1 MSIQLTKFRKN
12 ISTFSLVMT
21 GVTAILGSGWLLGTQ
36 KIANV
41 AGPAGFLSWIF
52 GAVVALLVS
61 LFYIE
66 IGSANPSSGGIG
78 YYSHVTHGRFC
89 GFLTS
94 WINWLS
100 IVAVAPIEAQGVVQY
115 GSQLS
120 PALNGLYNVPTHAL
134 TPLGIVVAI
143 GFMLFFMGINYW
155 SVRLFIYFNNLS
167 ALLKLAIPILTIIV
181 LYYEG
186 LHTQNFGNNMQTFM
200 PFGFKSIMMSVVT
213 CGVVMSFNGFQSP
226 LNFSEEIANPK
237 KMLPIAI
244 ISSIL
249 ITFVIYLLLQ
259 IVFVGSLSPHMLAQG
274 WGGINLRSPF
284 VDILL
289 LLNLHLMA
297 VGVYATSVI
306 SPSATG
312 ALFIASSSRI
322 LFSLSNEKHLPS
334 FLSQLNP
341 IYYNPRKAII
351 MSTLLGCVFL
361 FLFKGWYELVAVIS
375 VIHLFS
381 YLPAPI
387 IVIANRIK
395 NKSILTNKDQFIM
408 PFARIFAPVLLFI
421 LSMLLFSA
429 QWPLTGEMLL
439 LVLPGLGFYTYYEY
453 KNHRGNG
460 FMKAF
465 RGASWLIIYII
476 AISLI
481 AYYGNNPSIAHQTLS
496 TLGSTVCIAVLS
508 LFTYF
513 YGVYFAIDKSTY
525 QRADTSTAN

>member
-1 MSIQLTKFRKN
+1 MSIEITKFRKN
-12 ISTFSLVMT
+12 ISTFSLIMT

-41 AGPAGFLSWIF
+41 AGPAGLLSWVL

-61 LFYIE
+61 LFFIE

-120 PALNGLYNVPTHAL
+120 PALNTLYNVPTHAL
-134 TPLGIVVAI
+134 TPVGIVVAL

-155 SVRLFIYFNNLS
+155 SVRLFIYFNNLA
-167 ALLKLAIPILTIIV
+167 ALLKLVVPILTIIV
-181 LYYEG
+181 LMYEG

-200 PFGFKSIMMSVVT
+200 PFGMKSILMSVVT

-244 ISSIL
+244 VSSIL
-249 ITFVIYLLLQ
+249 ITFVIYMLLQ
-259 IVFVGSLSPHMLAQG
+259 IVFVGSLTPSMLAHG
-274 WGGINLRSPF
+274 WGAINLRSPY

-289 LLNLHLMA
+289 LMNLQLM
-297 VGVYATSVI
+297 VIGVYASSVV

-322 LFSLSNEKHLPS
+322 LFSLSHEKHLPA

-341 IYYNPRKAII
+341 IYYNPRKSIVA
-351 MSTLLGCVFL
+351 STLVGCIFL

-395 NKSILTNKDQFIM
+395 NKSILVKKDQFIM
-408 PFARIFAPVLLFI
+408 PFAKIFAPVLLFI

-429 QWPLTGEMLL
+429 QWPLAGEMLI
-439 LVLPGLGFYTYYEY
+439 LVVPGLLFYTYYEY
-453 KNHRGNG
+453 KNHRGKG
-460 FMKAF
+460 FLKAL
-465 RGASWLIIYII
+465 RGASWLIFYILG
-476 AISLI
+476 ISLI
-481 AYYGNNPSIAHQTLS
+481 AYMGNNPAHAVQQIS
-496 TLGSTVCIAVLS
+496 TTVSTICLVVLT

-513 YGVYFAIDKSTY
+513 YGVYFAMDDEHY
-525 QRADTSTAN
+525 RRGDLPA

>member
-1 MSIQLTKFRKN
+1 MSIQITKFKKN
-12 ISTFSLVMT
+12 ISTFSLIMT

-36 KIANV
+36 KIANI
-41 AGPAGFLSWIF
+41 AGPAGLLSWVL

-78 YYSHVTHGRFC
+78 YYSHITHGRFC

-100 IVAVAPIEAQGVVQY
+100 IVAVAPIEAQSVVQY

-120 PALNGLYNVPTHAL
+120 PSLNSLYNVPTHAL
-134 TPLGIVVAI
+134 TPEGIACALVLMV
-143 GFMLFFMGINYW
+143 FFMGINYW

-167 ALLKLAIPILTIIV
+167 ALLKIAVPVLTIIV
-181 LYYEG
+181 LIYEG
-186 LHTQNFGNNMQTFM
+186 LHAQNFGNNMQTFM
-200 PFGFKSIMMSVVT
+200 PFGYKSILMSVVT

-244 ISSIL
+244 VSSIL
-249 ITFVIYLLLQ
+249 ITFVIYFLLQ
-259 IVFVGSLSPHMLAQG
+259 IAFVGSLSPDMLANG
-274 WGGINLRSPF
+274 WGGINLRSPY

-289 LLNLHLMA
+289 LLNLHLMV
-297 VGVYATSVI
+297 VGVYASSVV

-322 LFSLSNEKHLPS
+322 LFSLSHEKHLPA

-351 MSTLLGCVFL
+351 ASTLLGCIFL

-395 NKSILTNKDQFIM
+395 NKSILTRKDQFIM
-408 PFARIFAPVLLFI
+408 PLAKIFAPILLFI

-429 QWPLTGEMLL
+429 QWPLAGEMLI
-439 LVLPGLGFYTYYEY
+439 LVIPGLVFYTYYEY
-453 KNHRGNG
+453 KNHRGVG
-460 FMKAF
+460 FLKAL
-465 RGASWLIIYII
+465 RGASWLIFYILG
-476 AISLI
+476 ISMI
-481 AYYGNNPSIAHQTLS
+481 AYCGNNPSLAVQKLS
-496 TLGSTVCIAVLS
+496 TLESTIYLVLLT

-513 YGVYFAIDKSTY
+513 YGVYFAMDEAHYRKEEISEP
-525 QRADTSTAN
+525 N